1 VEYLEEE
8 LAMPVSVTDR
18 GTYQE
23 FNELLAK
30 GDLDIAFVC
39 GGPYVEGQQDFD
51 LELLVIPESISGE
64 TVYYSDLI
72 VPRDSS
78 AQSLEDLRG
87 KRFAFTDPQSNSGK
101 LVPTYLLAQKNK
113 TPEEFFGEII
123 YTYAHDKS
131 IYAVMEKTVDGASV
145 DSLIYDYLAGKDPEV
160 AAQTKVI
167 ARSEPF
173 GIPPVVVRPD
183 IPKGLRA
190 KLRTALLHMD
200 KNPKGLQILKGMK
213 IQRFVES
220 DDSAYDSIRRIRE
233 FTQKQQQQA
242 TDK

>member
-1 VEYLEEE
+1 
-8 LAMPVSVTDR
+8 
-18 GTYQE
+18 
-23 FNELLAK
+23 
-30 GDLDIAFVC
+30 
-39 GGPYVEGQQDFD
+39 
-51 LELLVIPESISGE
+51 
-64 TVYYSDLI
+64 
-72 VPRDSS
+72 
-78 AQSLEDLRG
+78 
-87 KRFAFTDPQSNSGK
+87 
-101 LVPTYLLAQKNK
+101 
-113 TPEEFFGEII
+113 
-123 YTYAHDKS
+123 
-131 IYAVMEKTVDGASV
+131 MEKTVDGASV